1 MEGIDIKRDGLEIL
15 KKYRYVILILLI
27 GLFFMLVPETSEKAQ
42 EPEPQAVV
50 VESSLQTELSII
62 LSKIAG
68 AGNVEVLLTEASGS
82 QTYYQAD
89 ETLSTDENTKDQRRD
104 TVIVTNSS
112 REETGLIRRVDPP
125 VYQGAIVLC
134 QGADDARVRLSIV
147 EAVSNATGL
156 TTNKITVL
164 KMK

>member
-89 ETLSTDENTKDQRRD
+89 EMLSTDENTKDQRRD

>member
-15 KKYRYVILILLI
+15 KKYRYVFLILLI

-89 ETLSTDENTKDQRRD
+89 EMLSTDENTKDQRRD

>member
-27 GLFFMLVPETSEKAQ
+27 GLFFMLVPESSEKAQ

-89 ETLSTDENTKDQRRD
+89 EMLSTDENTKDQRLD

>member
-27 GLFFMLVPETSEKAQ
+27 GLFFMLVPESSEKAQ

-89 ETLSTDENTKDQRRD
+89 EMLSTDENTKDQRRD

>member
-27 GLFFMLVPETSEKAQ
+27 GLFFMLVPESSEKAQ

-82 QTYYQAD
+82 QTYYLAD

>member
-1 MEGIDIKRDGLEIL
+1 MEGIDIKRDGLENL

-27 GLFFMLVPETSEKAQ
+27 GLFFMLVPESSEKAQ

-82 QTYYQAD
+82 QPYYQAD
-89 ETLSTDENTKDQRRD
+89 EMLSTDENTKDQRRD

>member
-1 MEGIDIKRDGLEIL
+1 
-15 KKYRYVILILLI
+15 
-27 GLFFMLVPETSEKAQ
+27 MLVPETSEKAQ

-89 ETLSTDENTKDQRRD
+89 EMLSTDENTKDQRRD

>member
-1 MEGIDIKRDGLEIL
+1 MEGIDIKKDGLEIL
-15 KKYRYVILILLI
+15 KKYRYVFLILLV
-27 GLFFMLVPETSEKAQ
+27 GLFLMLVPEAGEKTQ
-42 EPEPQAVV
+42 LPEPQAD
-50 VESSLQTELSII
+50 VEESGLQEELSVI

-68 AGNVEVLLTEASGS
+68 AGNVEVLLTEVSGS

-89 ETLSTDENTKDQRRD
+89 ETLSTGENTKDQRRD
-104 TVIVTNSS
+104 TVLVTNSN
-112 REETGLIRRVDPP
+112 REEVGLIRRVDPP

-134 QGADDARVRLSIV
+134 QGADDAKVRLSIV

-156 TTNKITVL
+156 STNKITVL

>member
-1 MEGIDIKRDGLEIL
+1 
-15 KKYRYVILILLI
+15 
-27 GLFFMLVPETSEKAQ
+27 MLVPESSEKAQ

-89 ETLSTDENTKDQRRD
+89 EMLSTDENTKDQRRD

>member
-27 GLFFMLVPETSEKAQ
+27 GLFFMLVPESSEKAQ

>member
-15 KKYRYVILILLI
+15 KKYRYVFLILLI

-50 VESSLQTELSII
+50 VESSLQTELGII

-89 ETLSTDENTKDQRRD
+89 EMLSTDENTKDQRRD